1 MNGEILR
8 LALALT
14 LAGGV
19 LATGAAKLPMG
30 PSVIE
35 HAPVTVIPEPML
47 EPLLVTAKKQPVV
60 PPGQVD
66 PSTFR
71 YSKFNRARMISINFA
86 RATPGIEVPVSLT
99 QYCLRGQTRRGRY
112 VRPGIVAADPRL
124 FPLARYL
131 DVYMNDKY
139 IGRYLVDD
147 TGGDIVGPTLDIWT
161 PSCREGRR
169 FGRQWGKA
177 IMVARDEEH
186 IPHPAPVAIDEIR
199 DLRAIGSL
207 IAGLANRAP

>member
-1 MNGEILR
+1 MNREILR
-8 LALALT
+8 VALALT
-14 LAGGV
+14 LAGAV
-19 LATGAAKLPMG
+19 LATGAAKLPAG
-30 PSVIE
+30 PALVE
-35 HAPVTVIPEPML
+35 HEPVTVVADPML
-47 EPLLVTAKKQPVV
+47 DPFLVTAKKRSVV
-60 PPGQVD
+60 DDGKID
-66 PSTFR
+66 PATFR
-71 YSKFNRARMISINFA
+71 YRKFNRARMMSLNFA
-86 RATPGIEVPVSLT
+86 RATPGVEVAVSLT

-131 DVYMNDKY
+131 DVYMGDRY

-147 TGGDIVGPTLDIWT
+147 TGRDIVGPTLDIWT

-177 IMVARDEEH
+177 IMVAREDEH
-186 IPHPAPVAIDEIR
+186 LPHTDSVEITEIR

-207 IAGLANRAP
+207 LDGLARR